1 MSDFA
6 IGDYGHLFVITSFVS
21 ALIAT
26 IAYFNASQANPL
38 YNQTNSKEY
47 ISWKR
52 FARYAFFLHAFCVF
66 GIVVS
71 LFSLIYGH
79 RYEYH
84 YAWSHSSN
92 SLPWYYMLSCFWEG
106 QEGSFL
112 LWIFWH
118 VVLGLVLI
126 KVNRTWEAPL
136 MAVFC
141 LVQTFLA
148 SMIIG
153 VVIPGVEIKIGS
165 SPFILLKDYM
175 GNLPVYSINPNF
187 VPKDGTGLNPLLQ
200 NYWMVI
206 HPPTLFL
213 GFASTIVPFSY
224 MMAGLWQKQYKE
236 WVRPALPWAL
246 FAGVV
251 LGTGI
256 LMGGYW
262 AYETLNFGGYWN
274 WDPVE
279 NAVYAP
285 WLILIAAIHTMISY
299 RSSST
304 ALGASVIMVAAMYI
318 LILYSTFLTR
328 SGILGE
334 SSVHSFTDLGLSGQL
349 LVYLLFFLV
358 LILVLIIIS
367 WKHIPKT
374 EKEESVYSR
383 EFWIFIGVAV
393 LSLSSF
399 QVIYYTSI
407 PVYNAILGLFGIVS
421 RIAPPADPMEVY
433 SFWQIGF
440 AIAIVILSGIGQF
453 FWWQKVDSKKLW
465 EAVSIPL
472 ILALLLSSIILISG
486 WIGWFEIKIE
496 KVSYILVLFTSLFS
510 LFSNLSIFFTV
521 IKNNYRLTGGAIA
534 HIGVALMLLGV
545 LYSAGYSKTI
555 SLNTSGLLYSKQLS
569 TEQNA
574 ENILLFRNDPQR
586 MQEFSL
592 RYKGARLEA
601 KDFPGYL
608 NKDYM
613 IQLEDP
619 ELVVTKRDV
628 VYKGEKYYK
637 KGDTIKISPENTY
650 YEVEYTKNGKDTFNL
665 FPRLQKNKK
674 MGSIAS
680 PDIKRFMG
688 RDLYSHLSMVP
699 VEDEEREWS
708 ETEEFNLRRGDTIF
722 VNDYV
727 TILDELEIIDTL
739 PAVKLTK
746 EYVAVKAHIRILGKE
761 GKVYS
766 MHPVYVMSIKQDGMV
781 GMIRDVN
788 EDLGISISLMQIDP
802 KTGKITLG
810 VNTSQKD
817 YIILK
822 VVEKPLI
829 NILWVGTFLLVI
841 GMVMAITR
849 RYQEFKKMRDK
860 GQEI

>member
-1 MSDFA
+1 MFDFA
-6 IGDYGHLFVITSFVS
+6 IGDCGHLFVITSFIS
-21 ALIAT
+21 SLIAT
-26 IAYFNASQANPL
+26 IAYFKASQASPL
-38 YNQTNSKEY
+38 YKQTYSKEF
-47 ISWKR
+47 ISWNN
-52 FARYAFFLHAFCVF
+52 FARWSFFLHAFSVL
-66 GIVVS
+66 GVVVT
-71 LFSLIYGH
+71 LFSIIYGH

-92 SLPWYYMLSCFWEG
+92 SLPWYYMISCFWEG

-118 VVLGLVLI
+118 VTLGLILI
-126 KVNRTWEAPL
+126 AVNKTWEAPL

-141 LVQTFLA
+141 LVQTFLV

-153 VVIPGVEIKIGS
+153 VVIPGLEIKIGS
-165 SPFILLKDYM
+165 SPFILLKEYM

-213 GFASTIVPFSY
+213 GFASTIVPFAY

-246 FAGVV
+246 FASVV

-279 NAVYAP
+279 NAVYVP
-285 WLILIAAIHTMISY
+285 WLMLIASVHTMISY
-299 RSSST
+299 RSSSS
-304 ALGASVIMVAAMYI
+304 ALAASVIMVATMYL

-349 LVYLLFFLV
+349 LIYLGTFVILVFV
-358 LILVLIIIS
+358 LIFFS
-367 WKHIPKT
+367 WKNIPIT

-383 EFWIFIGVAV
+383 EFWIFIGVAI
-393 LSLSSF
+393 LSVSAF
-399 QVIYYTSI
+399 QVIYITSI
-407 PVYNAILGLFGIVS
+407 PVYNAILGVFGIES
-421 RIAPPADPMEVY
+421 RLAPPADPMETY

-453 FWWQKVDSKKLW
+453 FWWQKVDNKKLW
-465 EAVSIPL
+465 NSVSIPL
-472 ILALLLSSIILISG
+472 ILAFLITSIILLSG
-486 WIGWFEIKIE
+486 WIGWMDIKID
-496 KVSYILVLFTSLFS
+496 KPSYILVLLASMFS
-510 LFSNLSIFFTV
+510 LFSNLSIFFNV
-521 IKNNYRLTGGAIA
+521 VKNNYRLTGGAIA
-534 HIGVALMLLGV
+534 HIGVALMLLGI
-545 LYSAGYSKTI
+545 LFSSGYSNTI

-569 TEQNA
+569 NEQNA

-586 MQEFSL
+586 MKEFSL
-592 RYKGARLEA
+592 RYKGPRLEA

-608 NKDYM
+608 NKDYL
-613 IQLEDP
+613 IQLENP
-619 ELVVTKRDV
+619 ELTVAKRDIE
-628 VYKGEKYYK
+628 YDGEIYYK

-650 YEVEYTKNGKDTFNL
+650 YEVEYTKAGGDTFNL

-680 PDIKRFMG
+680 PDIKRFAG

-708 ETEEFNLRRGDTIF
+708 ETEEHIVKQGDTLFI
-722 VNDYV
+722 NDYV
-727 TILDELEIIDTL
+727 TILDEMERLTSL
-739 PAVKLTK
+739 PAIPL
-746 EYVAVKAHIRILGKE
+746 APDDIAIKAHIRILGKE
-761 GKVYS
+761 GKTYS
-766 MHPVYVMSIKQDGMV
+766 LHPVYVIKISEKGMV
-781 GMIRDVN
+781 GIVPDIN
-788 EDLGISISLMQIDP
+788 EDLGIRIALLSIDP
-802 KTGKITLG
+802 KTESFTLG

-817 YIILK
+817 YIVLK

-829 NILWVGTFLLVI
+829 NILWLGTFLLVI
-841 GMVMAITR
+841 GMIMAIVR
-849 RYQEFKKMRDK
+849 RYQEFKMMRDK
-860 GQEI
+860 GQEV